1 MMLENEGLSCFIHT
15 AEVPPL
21 LLLAVCA
28 SPEGPAFETLNED
41 LLLTGG
47 LREWHLLHC
56 KHDHIHRCVKGNT
69 LCSVCLG

>member
-1 MMLENEGLSCFIHT
+1 MMLGNEGLSCFIHT

-28 SPEGPAFETLNED
+28 LPEGHAFKSLNED

-47 LREWHLLHC
+47 LKE
-56 KHDHIHRCVKGNT
+56 
-69 LCSVCLG
+69 